1 MPQQTHGREKAVVRC
16 LAISSVG
23 LLFYFRLV
31 SMLYVAFFIKNF
43 SEFFKDFFINLQIFF
58 TDAKSGRK
66 KTRKA
71 MIEGEIDSA
80 QEGSRGSEA
89 AAGIGYEEGREQ
101 AFFAVFQAGSAR
113 D

>member
-1 MPQQTHGREKAVVRC
+1 
-16 LAISSVG
+16 
-23 LLFYFRLV
+23 
-31 SMLYVAFFIKNF
+31 
-43 SEFFKDFFINLQIFF
+43 LQIFF

-66 KTRKA
+66 KIRKA

-89 AAGIGYEEGREQ
+89 AAGIVYEEGREQ
-101 AFFAVFQAGSAR
+101 AFLAVFQAGSVR